1 MILWKII
8 LKKYRSGSE
17 TLCIEEFEED
27 KVNQLWRYKNNF
39 FFNQGLVITSQ
50 DDDEGCFLG
59 TDSRTGD
66 DNQQFYVVQKDE
78 WFFILFSL
86 IYNKCFIK
94 CILIYW

>member
-1 MILWKII
+1 
-8 LKKYRSGSE
+8 
-17 TLCIEEFEED
+17 
-27 KVNQLWRYKNNF
+27 VNQLWRYKNNF

-78 WFFILFSL
+78 
-86 IYNKCFIK
+86 
-94 CILIYW
+94 